1 MLEYPCEERRGDD
14 TRNEGREEGGREE
27 SCSAHPAEAP
37 DTVKQR
43 DEPPFCALFKLLILR
58 IMRDYNN
65 SYFLDFGA
73 VYRVFIFNWNNFN
86 LL

>member
-14 TRNEGREEGGREE
+14 TRNKGREEGGREE

-65 SYFLDFGA
+65 SYFLDF
-73 VYRVFIFNWNNFN
+73 VPVKYEYLVNCPKI
-86 LL
+86 